1 MFNSVVE
8 LEKLWTRICLNFG
21 ASKEETEDIIQDMYL
36 KLLTEVD
43 IKKIKYGD
51 NGVNRYYIYKM
62 LKSSF
67 IDLKRNKLL
76 NNSYQLN
83 EELNI
88 AESDDYEAAKDQAL
102 EDIMK
107 DIKLEL
113 STRRRSLQRLFEL
126 YYRIPLNS
134 DSVYQGENLSYRD
147 IARESGISLST
158 VFNDMKELKGI
169 IGLKR
174 EDIQDYFNGDYDRIQ
189 RN

>member
-1 MFNSVVE
+1 MLDKVIE
-8 LEKLWTRICLNFG
+8 LNGLWRRICFNFG
-21 ASKEETEDIIQDMYL
+21 ASKEECEDIIQDMYL
-36 KLLTEVD
+36 KLMTDVD
-43 IKKIKYGD
+43 LDRIKYGD
-51 NGVNRYYIYKM
+51 NGVNRYYIYKV
-62 LKSSF
+62 LKSLF
-67 IDLKRNKLL
+67 IDVKRDKLT

-88 AESDDYEAAKDQAL
+88 TESEDYEEAKDQAL

-134 DSVYQGENLSYRD
+134 GTMYQGEKLSYRD

>member
-1 MFNSVVE
+1 MFDSVVK
-8 LEKLWTRICLNFG
+8 LEKLWLRICLNFG
-21 ASKEETEDIIQDMYL
+21 ASKADAEDIIQDMYL
-36 KLLTEVD
+36 KLLTDVD
-43 IKKIKYGD
+43 IKRIKYGD
-51 NGVNRYYIYKM
+51 DSVNRYYIYKM

-67 IDLKRNKLL
+67 IDLKRNKLQK
-76 NNSYQLN
+76 NSYQLN

-88 AESDDYEAAKDQAL
+88 ADSDDYEEAKDQAL
-102 EDIMK
+102 EDIVK

-134 DSVYQGENLSYRD
+134 NVMYQGENLSYRD
-147 IARESGISLST
+147 IARESKISLST

-169 IGLKR
+169 IGIKR